1 MQYRR
6 CVGGG
11 PCGKTWPRWASQ
23 RAQDTSSRCMPRLL
37 SIPTDTFSFAMG
49 AQKLGQPVPDSNFVL
64 ESNSAV
70 PQQIHRYNPSAWL
83 LAYLPVNARSVPFR
97 RVTSNCSGVSC
108 AFHSASGFR
117 ILSTSITPFRWLE
130 GLNWAILTVLLP

>member
-6 CVGGG
+6 CAGGG
-11 PCGKTWPRWASQ
+11 PSGEKWTRCPSQ
-23 RAQDTSSRCMPRLL
+23 RAHDISSRCMPRLL
-37 SIPTDTFSFAMG
+37 SIPTDTFSFAIG

-64 ESNSAV
+64 ESNSVV
-70 PQQIHRYNPSAWL
+70 PQQMHRYKPSAWL

-108 AFHSASGFR
+108 AFPSASDFR
-117 ILSTSITPFRWLE
+117 TLST
-130 GLNWAILTVLLP
+130 